1 MANAISFYVVNVA
14 GGTYASQSCKKM
26 IFEKP
31 GKKSL
36 KKTIG
41 NILPAAVICDNRKE
55 IIYSMRKVILIL
67 FSVFTS
73 FFCQA
78 QVEKKRDSLLT
89 LAAGAKDDSTR
100 IALLLKVSGIY
111 STGNFDSSF
120 LYMNKAKKLAE
131 EKGITGCDQYI
142 NTAFMQYYY
151 YNNDYKSS
159 INYALKNLAIAEKS
173 GDEKLLAKTYNN
185 LAAVYNHFGN
195 NKSAIDYSLKCLALS
210 EKTKDSTSFP
220 VRNLTASN
228 TYYNLKQ
235 YDKAIYY
242 SKRAIEF
249 GKQFDNSFAV
259 MMGLNNMA
267 ASYSDQHKTDTAI
280 SIYLQQLALAQ
291 KEEDLVLTC
300 YALINLCQ
308 NYFSVNDPA
317 AVEKYAVMLKK
328 AAVDLP
334 DKATLAEIRNVN
346 ALRYILRKEYTLAKA
361 ELDGGIALAKV
372 ENTDALG
379 NLYQTYSK
387 LYFIQNKI
395 KEAEDYAYKY
405 DSLQSVA
412 NIKEL
417 NFYIEDLEAKYE
429 TEKKESQIK
438 LQQTELK
445 QKSNFIYF
453 LGAGVFSL
461 VVISL
466 LTYRN
471 YRHRQKLQQVKIDEL
486 ETEKKLTATEA
497 VLKGEEKERTRLA
510 KDLHDGLGGMLS
522 GIKFSLNN
530 MKENLIM
537 TPDNAQAFE
546 RSIDMLDSSIREMRR
561 VAHNMMPEM
570 LVKYG
575 LDTALKE
582 FCHEIDR
589 SGAIH
594 ASYQS
599 VGMKDMPVDQ
609 TISVTV
615 YRIVQELVNN
625 AVKHAQAKNVLVQL
639 HQSESI
645 LAVTVEDDG
654 TGFDENTLKNSGGMG
669 WHNIRNRVE
678 FLKGKLDLQSGPGK
692 GSSVMIEMN
701 I

>member
-1 MANAISFYVVNVA
+1 
-14 GGTYASQSCKKM
+14 M
-26 IFEKP
+26 IFRKAD
-31 GKKSL
+31 KKSL

-41 NILPAAVICDNRKE
+41 NILSAAVICDNRKE
-55 IIYSMRKVILIL
+55 LIYSMRKPVLIL
-67 FSVFTS
+67 FSVFSS

-78 QVEKKRDSLLT
+78 QVEKKKDSLLT
-89 LAAGAKDDSTR
+89 MMTRTMDDSAR
-100 IALLLKVSGIY
+100 ITLLLKVSDIY

-120 LYMNKAKKLAE
+120 LYMNKAKNLAK
-131 EKGITGCDQYI
+131 EKGISGCDRYI

-195 NKSAIDYSLKCLALS
+195 YKSAIDYSLKCLALS

-220 VRNLTASN
+220 VRNLTTSN

-235 YDKAIYY
+235 YDKAIFY
-242 SKRAIEF
+242 SKKAIDF
-249 GKQFDNSFAV
+249 GRQFNNSFAV

-267 ASYSDQHKTDTAI
+267 ASYSDQHKIDTAI
-280 SIYLQQLALAQ
+280 RIYVQQLALAQ
-291 KEEDLVLTC
+291 KEEDLVVTC

-308 NYFSVNDPA
+308 NYFIINNPS
-317 AVEKYAVMLKK
+317 AVEKYAVMLNKV
-328 AAVDLP
+328 AVDLP
-334 DKATLAEIRNVN
+334 DKATLAEVRNVN
-346 ALRYILRKEYTLAKA
+346 ALNYLLRKEYSLAKA
-361 ELDGGIALAKV
+361 ELDGGIILAKK
-372 ENTDALG
+372 ENADALG

-429 TEKKESQIK
+429 TEKKENRIK
-438 LQQTELK
+438 LQETELK

-453 LGAGVFSL
+453 LVAGVISL

-471 YRHRQKLQQVKIDEL
+471 YRHRQRLQQAKIDEL

-537 TPDNAQAFE
+537 TPENAQAFE

-561 VAHNMMPEM
+561 VAHNMMPEI

-575 LDTALKE
+575 LDTALRE
-582 FCHEIDR
+582 FCNEIDR

-599 VGMKDMPVDQ
+599 VGMKDMQVDQ
-609 TISVTV
+609 TISITV

-625 AVKHAQAKNVLVQL
+625 AVKHARAKNVLVQL
-639 HQSESI
+639 HQSESEKI

-654 TGFDENTLKNSGGMG
+654 MGFDQDTLRSSGGMG
-669 WHNIRNRVE
+669 WHNIQNRVE
-678 FLKGKLDLQSGPGK
+678 FLKGRLDLQSGPGK
-692 GSSVMIEMN
+692 GSSVMIEIN